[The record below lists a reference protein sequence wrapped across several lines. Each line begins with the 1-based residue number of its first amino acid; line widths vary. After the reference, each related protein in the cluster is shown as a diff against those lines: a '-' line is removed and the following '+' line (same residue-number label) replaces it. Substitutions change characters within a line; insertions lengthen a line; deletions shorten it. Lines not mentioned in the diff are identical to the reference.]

1 MAGPLIVGEHAGEL
15 FRHAGRLA
23 VFALVLQRPGQSVLV
38 VEHEAADRCERG
50 PAPPD
55 NYDTARANL
64 QTPPRPRRA
73 PEAGVAGGRCSVGGP
88 SAQALKVKLRKV
100 SSSRR
105 AKWQKTEEKSN
116 RRGGGGSGIEGR
128 GAERGREG
136 ERERGRE
143 GERERGWL
151 AGVLV
156 GFQLLKPQASR
167 LKPHASRGA
176 ATKGGARRL
185 RWAEAAGAYV

>member
-55 NYDTARANL
+55 NYDTARANP

-136 ERERGRE
+136 ERVACRRFGRFP
-143 GERERGWL
+143 
-151 AGVLV
+151 AS
-156 GFQLLKPQASR
+156 QASSQASR